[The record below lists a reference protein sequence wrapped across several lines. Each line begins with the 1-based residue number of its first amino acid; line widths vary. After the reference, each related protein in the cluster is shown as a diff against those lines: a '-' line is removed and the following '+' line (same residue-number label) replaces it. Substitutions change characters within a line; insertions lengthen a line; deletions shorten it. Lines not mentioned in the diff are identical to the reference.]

1 MVDFKVKNFLP
12 FQSDEFSNKHFP
24 SHIVGEITYIWK
36 NPPLELNKKKL
47 DRNLPGGGSL
57 EVSNVRSKK

>member
-47 DRNLPGGGSL
+47 DRNLPGGG
-57 EVSNVRSKK
+57 VA